1 MCEKIKIWVTMTSG
15 DVKNFEG
22 NLTVSTTAEGG
33 VGLLEI
39 IDQEKGYGISIN
51 LACVEAYEYMR
62 V

>member
-1 MCEKIKIWVTMTSG
+1 MTSG

-33 VGLLEI
+33 VGFLVI